1 MAKDKREEKNLLDAL
16 SWCGLK
22 KLPEKDNGED
32 IWLEALAKVSKADGS
47 SCYVYIK
54 KNGELKDVIAKDF
67 GDVSMIVKIDEVYPF
82 NFLKASFMPTFKANN
97 KNERIHYLQKI
108 YKGKDFSGM
117 TVKQLDTEILKVAI
131 NNQLNY
137 ERKQKL

>member
-1 MAKDKREEKNLLDAL
+1 MAKNKREEKNLLDAL

-32 IWLEALAKVSKADGS
+32 IWIEALAKVSKANGS
-47 SCYVYIK
+47 IGYVYIK

-67 GDVSMIVKIDEVYPF
+67 GDISMIVKIDEVYPF

-108 YKGKDFSGM
+108 YKSKDFSGM

-131 NNQLNY
+131 NNQLNH